1 VKNETATEKL
11 SRVVRNRD
19 FSFLAIRNY
28 FIRIVNRHRIF
39 GNFLGGIM
47 VCVLKKVVA
56 DLSIDVLKTS
66 IDSRFKNIVSSL
78 SNMKKMSIIDVPQTK
93 QRSI

>member
-1 VKNETATEKL
+1 
-11 SRVVRNRD
+11 
-19 FSFLAIRNY
+19 
-28 FIRIVNRHRIF
+28 
-39 GNFLGGIM
+39 M

-56 DLSIDVLKTS
+56 DLSIDVFKTS